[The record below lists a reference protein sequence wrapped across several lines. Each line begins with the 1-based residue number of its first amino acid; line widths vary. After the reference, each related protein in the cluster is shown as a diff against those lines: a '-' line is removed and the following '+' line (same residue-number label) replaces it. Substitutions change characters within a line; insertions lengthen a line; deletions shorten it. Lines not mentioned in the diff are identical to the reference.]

1 MRHNHHGSTPGQVI
15 EPHFS
20 NVTIP
25 PAEDY
30 TIPPIYPLEQALAEK
45 EYPTPKDIEDGL
57 PSSTLGPVKEHT
69 SAPVDSEFDP
79 LSDEETYP
87 EGGLTGWLVV
97 LGSFSGMLA
106 AFGMMY
112 VFTLYLRH

>member
-1 MRHNHHGSTPGQVI
+1 MSHNFHGSTPGQVI
-15 EPHFS
+15 EPHFQD
-20 NVTIP
+20 VTIP

-30 TIPPIYPLEQALAEK
+30 KIPPIYPLEQALAEK
-45 EYPTPKDIEDGL
+45 ECPTPKDIEDGL
-57 PSSTLGPVKEHT
+57 PSTLGPVKEHT
-69 SAPVDSEFDP
+69 SAPVDSESNP
-79 LSDEETYP
+79 LSDGEAYP

-112 VFTLYLRH
+112 VFTLYLLH

>member
-1 MRHNHHGSTPGQVI
+1 MSHNYHGSTPGQAI

-20 NVTIP
+20 DVTIP

-30 TIPPIYPLEQALAEK
+30 IIPPIYPLEQALTEK

-57 PSSTLGPVKEHT
+57 PSTLGPVKEHT
-69 SAPVDSEFDP
+69 SAPVDSESDP

>member
-1 MRHNHHGSTPGQVI
+1 MSHNYHGSTPGQVI

-25 PAEDY
+25 LAEDY
-30 TIPPIYPLEQALAEK
+30 TIPPIYPLEQALAKK
-45 EYPTPKDIEDGL
+45 ECPTLKDIEDGL
-57 PSSTLGPVKEHT
+57 PPTLEPAKEHT
-69 SAPVDSEFDP
+69 SALVNSESDL

>member
-1 MRHNHHGSTPGQVI
+1 MSHNYHGSTPGQVI
-15 EPHFS
+15 EPYFS
-20 NVTIP
+20 DVTIP

-30 TIPPIYPLEQALAEK
+30 TIPPIYPLEQSLAKK
-45 EYPTPKDIEDGL
+45 ECSTPKDIECGL
-57 PSSTLGPVKEHT
+57 SPTLEPAKGHI
-69 SAPVDSEFDP
+69 SALVNSESD
-79 LSDEETYP
+79 LLGDEETYP

-97 LGSFSGMLA
+97 LGSFSGMLT

>member
-1 MRHNHHGSTPGQVI
+1 MSHDYHGSTPGQVN

-20 NVTIP
+20 DVTIP

-45 EYPTPKDIEDGL
+45 ECPTLKDIEDGL
-57 PSSTLGPVKEHT
+57 PSTLGLVKEHT
-69 SAPVDSEFDP
+69 SVPVDSESDS